1 MVNHPN
7 RSKRIGIDAATAAVV
22 REARALVN
30 HPWPL
35 TGKTG
40 PLKDAIAAYDK
51 AGGQLLERNG
61 LERIKEQID
70 LRLNN
75 ALVEMEEGWDDS
87 IVGFNAAWD
96 IVRGIFDEALKP

>member
-1 MVNHPN
+1 MKIN
-7 RSKRIGIDAATAAVV
+7 AATAAVV

-40 PLKDAIAAYDK
+40 PLKDALAAYDK
-51 AGGQLLERNG
+51 AGGPLLERSD
-61 LERIKEQID
+61 LTRIKERIN

-75 ALVEMEEGWDDS
+75 ALVEMKEGWDDS

-96 IVRGIFDEALKP
+96 IVRAIFDEEAERAERQP